1 MKHFIIKITFISLTI
16 ISISYAQTVSK
27 TGTTAAQFLK
37 IGVGARALAMGGAYA
52 ATSNDATALYWN
64 PAGLSS
70 LKKNEILL
78 DHQDWILDVDLDF
91 VGASFKTPYG
101 TVGAAICAMYMGEM
115 EVTTTHNPEGTGE
128 SFNAGS
134 LMGQISFS
142 RMLTDRFSFGI
153 SSKIIRENIYN
164 SKATGFAIDLG
175 TLYVT
180 QIQGLTMG
188 MSISNYGTKMKMEG
202 RDLLLQ
208 TEVDPSLESDPIN
221 INANFATD
229 PFELPLIFR
238 FGLSY
243 TKLISKDLKCLFAID
258 ALHPNDNTES
268 INAGTEISFK
278 DLLFIRS
285 GYANLYQRDRISGLS
300 AGCGIKLKISSSTYF
315 IDYTYVDMGPLGNP
329 KKLTLSTS
337 F

>member
-1 MKHFIIKITFISLTI
+1 
-16 ISISYAQTVSK
+16 
-27 TGTTAAQFLK
+27 
-37 IGVGARALAMGGAYA
+37 
-52 ATSNDATALYWN
+52 
-64 PAGLSS
+64 
-70 LKKNEILL
+70 
-78 DHQDWILDVDLDF
+78 
-91 VGASFKTPYG
+91 
-101 TVGAAICAMYMGEM
+101 
-115 EVTTTHNPEGTGE
+115 
-128 SFNAGS
+128 
-134 LMGQISFS
+134 MGQISFS

-243 TKLISKDLKCLFAID
+243 TKLISSDFKSIHREREREREFTTPSHCSRKNGSLTNIFKTSSLISMSIILEELSLSLISNPSIFSIID
-258 ALHPNDNTES
+258 N
-268 INAGTEISFK
+268 
-278 DLLFIRS
+278 
-285 GYANLYQRDRISGLS
+285 Y
-300 AGCGIKLKISSSTYF
+300 
-315 IDYTYVDMGPLGNP
+315 
-329 KKLTLSTS
+329 
-337 F
+337 

>member
-1 MKHFIIKITFISLTI
+1 
-16 ISISYAQTVSK
+16 
-27 TGTTAAQFLK
+27 
-37 IGVGARALAMGGAYA
+37 
-52 ATSNDATALYWN
+52 
-64 PAGLSS
+64 
-70 LKKNEILL
+70 
-78 DHQDWILDVDLDF
+78 
-91 VGASFKTPYG
+91 
-101 TVGAAICAMYMGEM
+101 
-115 EVTTTHNPEGTGE
+115 
-128 SFNAGS
+128 
-134 LMGQISFS
+134 
-142 RMLTDRFSFGI
+142 
-153 SSKIIRENIYN
+153 
-164 SKATGFAIDLG
+164 
-175 TLYVT
+175 
-180 QIQGLTMG
+180 MG

-243 TKLISKDLKCLFAID
+243 TKLISSDFKWLFAVD

-278 DLLFIRS
+278 DFLFIRS